1 MPAFSLEKKRRLKNS
16 EKADVPI
23 TDGSG
28 LETLLQ
34 EAELIRAKTPYG
46 LLSRISIGDAGG
58 KSVAFFPS
66 CDIQHSHN
74 PQRLD
79 CQCASLIHQQVLREA
94 IEHLPQNCKCHC
106 EHVLKGESFEG
117 K

>member
-1 MPAFSLEKKRRLKNS
+1 M
-16 EKADVPI
+16 PI
-23 TDGSG
+23 TGGSG

-34 EAELIRAKTPYG
+34 DAELIGVETPYG
-46 LLSRISIGDAGG
+46 LLSRISSGDAGG

-66 CDIQHSHN
+66 YDVQQFHH

-79 CQCASLIHQQVLREA
+79 CQCACLILQQVLREA
-94 IEHLPQNCKCHC
+94 IEHLPENNQCPC
-106 EHVLKGESFEG
+106 ENVLKDASLEV